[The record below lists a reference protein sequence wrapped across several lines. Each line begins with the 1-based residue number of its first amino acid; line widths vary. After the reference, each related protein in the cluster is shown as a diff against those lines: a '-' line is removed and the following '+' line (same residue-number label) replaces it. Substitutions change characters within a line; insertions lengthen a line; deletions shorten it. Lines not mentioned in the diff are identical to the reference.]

1 MKYVLRQDKAN
12 EIRQKLKNKYIAD
25 VSGLSLCYVS
35 LIMTGKRQVNKRIAY
50 PFTKAV
56 NSELEIDDL
65 FERV

>member
-25 VSGLSLCYVS
+25 ISGLSLCYVS
-35 LIMTGKRQVNKRIAY
+35 LIMNGRREVNKRIAY

-56 NSELEIDDL
+56 DSELEIDDL

>member
-1 MKYVLRQDKAN
+1 MKYILRQDKAD
-12 EIRQKLKNKYIAD
+12 EIRKKIKNKYIAD

-56 NSELEIDDL
+56 DSELEIDDL

>member
-1 MKYVLRQDKAN
+1 MKYVLKQGKAE
-12 EIRQKLKNKYIAD
+12 EIKQKLKNKYIAD

-35 LIMTGKRQVNKRIAY
+35 LIMNGRRKVNKRIAY

-56 NSELEIDDL
+56 DSELEIDDL

>member
-1 MKYVLRQDKAN
+1 MKYILKQDKAN

-25 VSGLSLCYVS
+25 VSGLSICYVS
-35 LIMTGKRQVNKRIAY
+35 LIMTGKRQVSKRVAY

-56 NSELEIDDL
+56 DSEYEIEDL

>member
-1 MKYVLRQDKAN
+1 MKYVLKQGKAD
-12 EIRQKLKNKYIAD
+12 EIKQKLKNKYIAD

-35 LIMTGKRQVNKRIAY
+35 LIMNGRRKVNKRIAY

-56 NSELEIDDL
+56 DSELEIDDL

>member
-35 LIMTGKRQVNKRIAY
+35 LIMTGKREVNKRIAY

-56 NSELEIDDL
+56 DSELEIDDL